1 MNEINIKQLSEK
13 YKLLLEERSE
23 LQLDQYDKRYEIKEL
38 EDQIIKINNEIY
50 NYKETKKQKYK
61 EFAINM
67 LQLGAILGGIALF
80 SSIKFLN
87 INPSILNGMYISFGT
102 IFEIV
107 GGILTYIY
115 NDELKDYKKEVGLEF
130 FNQDNLMNLEEAKKV
145 KEEELKKINKRMDR
159 NSRKLDNIYNISNN
173 GLIKPIYNNEYAN
186 DESVKSKQKIIEK

>member
-1 MNEINIKQLSEK
+1 MNETEIKQLLEK
-13 YKLLLEERSE
+13 NKILLEERSE

-38 EDQIIKINNEIY
+38 EDQIIKINNE
-50 NYKETKKQKYK
+50 NRTYKEVKKQKYK

-67 LQLGAILGGIALF
+67 LQIGAIFGGIALF

-102 IFEIV
+102 IFGIV

-115 NDELKDYKKEVGLEF
+115 NDELKDYKKDIGLEYF
-130 FNQDNLMNLEEAKKV
+130 DKDNLMNLEEAKKV

-173 GLIKPIYNNEYAN
+173 GLINPIYNNEYSS